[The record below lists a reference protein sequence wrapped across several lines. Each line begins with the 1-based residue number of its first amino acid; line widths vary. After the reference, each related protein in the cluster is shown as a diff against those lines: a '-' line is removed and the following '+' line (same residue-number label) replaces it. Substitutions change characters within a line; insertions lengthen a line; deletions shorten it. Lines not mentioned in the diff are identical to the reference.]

1 MAKQRAELVAKRAQL
16 ADRMNAIA
24 EMPAAEITPELTKEF
39 DTAETEIKGL
49 DAEIGMLDRA
59 FQASAAKAM
68 PVGGGAQPKAA
79 PVPAQVK
86 GPDYPVGR
94 YVKSLYQGGGDVF
107 RAAEHAQ
114 RTYGDDD
121 VVTKALSTAVAADGG
136 ALVPEDFADQ
146 VIELLR
152 PATVVRSSGAIVV
165 PMPRGT
171 MRMPRQTSGVAGSY
185 GSEGGSLTAEQLKVD
200 DIVATFKK
208 LRVLT
213 PISNDLLR
221 YASPQT
227 DRLVQQDIV
236 LGLARTEDF
245 AFLRGDGSQDYPT
258 GLKTIATRAA
268 NTVASNAT
276 PTLDTVSAE
285 LNNAV
290 LKLEQANIP
299 LLNPV
304 WFWHPRTELYLKNL
318 KNANGFYVYKDE
330 MSENKTLLGYPFK
343 STTAIPANLGT
354 GGDESEVY
362 FSDMSQLMIFD
373 FLALGLAMSTD
384 AAYTAADGSQR
395 NSFERDETLIRGIAE
410 HDFHARHDTA
420 VALVTGVKW
429 SF

>member
-1 MAKQRAELVAKRAQL
+1 MAKNRAELVAKRLQL
-16 ADRMNAIA
+16 SDRMNAIA
-24 EMPAAEITPELTKEF
+24 EMPAAEMTPEVTKEF
-39 DTAETEIKGL
+39 DDAETEIKGL
-49 DAEIGMLDRA
+49 DKEIDKLDRA

-68 PVGGGAQPKAA
+68 PVGGGAQPAA
-79 PVPAQVK
+79 TVPARAK
-86 GPDYPVGR
+86 EKDYPVGR
-94 YVKSLYQGGGDVF
+94 YVKSLYAGGGSVHQ
-107 RAAEHAQ
+107 AADHAK

-152 PATVVRSSGAIVV
+152 PATVVRSSGALTV

-171 MRMPRQTSGVAGSY
+171 MRMPRQTSGVTGSY
-185 GSEGGSLTAEQLKVD
+185 GSEGGSLSAEQAQFG

-227 DRLVQQDIV
+227 DRIVQQDIV

-245 AFLRGDGSQDYPT
+245 AFLRGDGTQDYPV
-258 GLKTIATRAA
+258 GLKTIATRAG
-268 NTVASNAT
+268 NTVPSNGT

-290 LKLEQANIP
+290 LKLSQANIP
-299 LLNPV
+299 MLEPA
-304 WFWHPRTELYLKNL
+304 WFFHPRTELFLKNL

-330 MSENKTLLGYPFK
+330 MSENKTLLGYAFK
-343 STTAIPANLGT
+343 NTTAIPANLGV
-354 GGDESEVY
+354 GGDESEIY
-362 FSDMSQLMIFD
+362 FSDMAQIMIFD
-373 FLALGLAMSTD
+373 SLALSLAMSTD
-384 AAYTAADGSQR
+384 ATYTAADGSQR
-395 NSFERDETLIRGIAE
+395 NAFERDETLMRGIAE

-420 VALVTGVKW
+420 VALITAVKW
-429 SF
+429 KF

>member
-1 MAKQRAELVAKRAQL
+1 MAKKRAELEAKRIQL
-16 ADRMNAIA
+16 SDRMNAIA
-24 EMPAAEITPELTKEF
+24 EMPAAEMTPEVQKEF
-39 DTAETEIKGL
+39 DTAEKDIEALDTEISN
-49 DAEIGMLDRA
+49 LDRA
-59 FQASAAKAM
+59 FRASAAKAK
-68 PVGGGAQPKAA
+68 PVGGGAQPAT
-79 PVPAQVK
+79 VPAKAK
-86 GPDYPVGR
+86 GEDYPVGR
-94 YVKSLYQGGGDVF
+94 YVKSLYAGHGNMFQ
-107 RAAEHAQ
+107 AAEHAQ

-121 VVTKALSTAVAADGG
+121 IVTKALSTAVAADGG

-152 PATVVRSSGAIVV
+152 PATVVRSSGPVVV

-171 MRMPRQTSGVAGSY
+171 MRMARQTSGVAGSY
-185 GSEGGSLTAEQLKVD
+185 GSEGGALSAEQMKVD

-227 DRLVQQDIV
+227 DRMVQQDIV

-245 AFLRGDGSQDYPT
+245 AFLRGDGTQDYPT

-268 NTVASNAT
+268 NSFASNGT

-285 LNNAV
+285 LNNAI
-290 LKLEQANIP
+290 LKLQQANIP
-299 LLNPV
+299 MLSPA
-304 WFWHPRTELYLKNL
+304 WFFNPRTELYLKNL

-330 MSENKTLLGYPFK
+330 MSESKTLLGYSFK
-343 STTAIPANLGT
+343 STTAIPANLGG

-373 FLALGLAMSTD
+373 SLALGLAMSTD
-384 AAYTAADGSQR
+384 ATYTASDGSQR
-395 NSFERDETLIRGIAE
+395 NAFERDETLIRGIAE

-420 VALVTGVKW
+420 AALITAVKW
-429 SF
+429 KF